1 MLWVSFTQNKKNA
14 YYHVK
19 GHTYTSTR
27 CKTTRGQFYTF
38 CGIPSSFAR
47 HHGVYLSHTTPTLQ
61 KRKKKK
67 DDEEETEVVHTQA
80 QPSKLDLP
88 FSKLIQLF
96 KCQLYLSQPGSLGR
110 TKLLKIKTVLL
121 RLVFLP
127 F

>member
-1 MLWVSFTQNKKNA
+1 MP
-14 YYHVK
+14 
-19 GHTYTSTR
+19 G
-27 CKTTRGQFYTF
+27 
-38 CGIPSSFAR
+38 
-47 HHGVYLSHTTPTLQ
+47 
-61 KRKKKK
+61 KKKK
-67 DDEEETEVVHTQA
+67 TYTQA
-80 QPSKLDLP
+80 QPSKPDLP